1 MKKFKSPISNCKVE
15 LDLNNRIVILIEGL
29 CQTFSSQE
37 FNSIE
42 KKTEADRRSNDLS
55 VEVDHDNQGNL
66 LQKEEEINQINP
78 KSKFPPVDLFLQSK
92 KTLSSLVLDSEF
104 YENMQIV
111 RNFIE

>member
-1 MKKFKSPISNCKVE
+1 M
-15 LDLNNRIVILIEGL
+15 
-29 CQTFSSQE
+29 CQTFLSQE
-37 FNSIE
+37 LNS
-42 KKTEADRRSNDLS
+42 KKTETDISD
-55 VEVDHDNQGNL
+55 EVDQGVRHDNL
-66 LQKEEEINQINP
+66 HQKEEEINQINP